1 MKHRGCV
8 LAGTVLLTLFCL
20 LDVGCSPAR
29 QPERHGPSTTATV
42 PADRGP
48 VHTEAATTPNPS
60 IPTQPASLAVR
71 ASVPVLCYHQIRDW
85 RRGESRISRGLTTP
99 PALFAAQ
106 MSVLADEG
114 WHVVSIGDYYEHVVN
129 ATPLPPKPIVLT
141 FDDGNETQMTA
152 LPVLQEHRFTAT
164 FFLMTVVIGK
174 RHWISAAQIRTLD
187 ALGYTIGAHTYDHP
201 NLAKLPADRVDDQI
215 SPPRRV
221 LERIVGHRI
230 TFFAYPYGAW
240 NEGVLE
246 RVNRQGFDAAFQL
259 SDRRID
265 AKYPLLTM
273 RRQIVNPFTGIS
285 GFRNQISAPVDT
297 TTADTTIAPT
307 ATSGAPLPALPS
319 TGPPTRRQTPP
330 PMAPT
335 IAKR

>member
-1 MKHRGCV
+1 
-8 LAGTVLLTLFCL
+8 
-20 LDVGCSPAR
+20 
-29 QPERHGPSTTATV
+29 
-42 PADRGP
+42 
-48 VHTEAATTPNPS
+48 
-60 IPTQPASLAVR
+60 
-71 ASVPVLCYHQIRDW
+71 
-85 RRGESRISRGLTTP
+85 
-99 PALFAAQ
+99 

-201 NLAKLPADRVDDQI
+201 NLAELPADRVDDQI

-265 AKYPLLTM
+265 ARYPLLTM

-297 TTADTTIAPT
+297 TTVDTTMAPT

-319 TGPPTRRQTPP
+319 TGPSTRGQTPP